1 MPAKIRTGFVS
12 NSSSSSFIIMGDVI
26 SFEDAKNY
34 TDAFWILDE
43 WSEGNDCINLTP
55 EVLEFLNENPK
66 IVENIKSNSKK
77 LFGNRK
83 TLYFDGYVSEYSFTE
98 KDLHKDIYSFDKSY
112 HCCDDDIGAIKS
124 RYGCDEDDD

>member
-34 TDAFWILDE
+34 KDVFWILDE
-43 WSEGNDCINLTP
+43 WGEGNDCINLTP

-83 TLYFDGYVSEYSFTE
+83 PLYFDGSVSEYLLTE
-98 KDLHKDIYSFDKSY
+98 NDLHKDIYSFDKSY
-112 HCCDDDIGAIKS
+112 HCCDDDIESIKS
-124 RYGCDEDDD
+124 RYGCDKDDD